1 MRRLLLVA
9 ALLLTA
15 CPPSKPDDSGAT
27 ADVDADGDGYTSL
40 EDCDDEDPEVF
51 PGALELCNGVDD
63 DCDGYADAD
72 DPSVDDALEYVP
84 DDDGDGFGAIDGA
97 IERACED
104 PGEGWAPATRAT
116 DCDDGDPAVHPET
129 QEVCNEIDDDCDGE
143 IDEAGAL
150 DSSWYLDVDGDG
162 YGNDEEVI
170 EQCEQPSG
178 YVLEGGDCHDGE
190 PTIFPGADELC
201 NGEDDDCDGEVD
213 EDGAID
219 APTWYADT
227 DGDGYGGT
235 DSTTSA
241 CEQPSGFLA
250 AGDDCDDGDTA
261 VFPGADELCNGEDDD
276 CDGTIDEDD
285 ATDAATWY
293 EDADGD
299 GFGDPDSTT
308 AACSQPT
315 GYTTDATDCNDTSD
329 VSWPGADELC
339 DGLDNDCDGTVDEDV
354 VDGATW
360 YLDADGDGYGDATS
374 TSTTAACEQPTGYV
388 GDATDCDDSDAAIN
402 PWADELCNGVDDD
415 CDGSVDEGDATDA
428 DTWYADADGDGFG
441 DPGTTTT
448 ACSQPTGY
456 LADAEDCD
464 DGDAGINPDIDEACN
479 GVDDDCDGTVDE
491 GDAVDADTWYADA
504 DGDGWGDA
512 GTTTTAC
519 SQPTGYL
526 ASTGDC
532 HDGNAAINPDAD
544 EECDGVDNDCDG
556 LTDEGDAIDAITWYA
571 DADGDGYGDVGSTTA
586 ACSQPSGYAASPAD
600 CDDGDASAYPGADE
614 TCDGADNDCDGTVDE
629 ADATDAATWYADA
642 DGDGYGDASST
653 ATACSQPTGHVASA
667 GDCDDA
673 DASANPD
680 QDELCDGVDNDC
692 DGALDEDD
700 AVDAVTWYADA
711 DGDGYGDAGSSTSAC
726 SQPSGHVSDS
736 RDCDDGDA
744 GAWPGAD
751 EYCNGTDDDCDGTV
765 DERSAVDAATWYRD
779 ADGDGYGSASISSVA
794 CDQPSGYT
802 ADATDCD
809 DALAT
814 INPGASEICDS
825 LDNDCDGLVD
835 DADSD
840 TTGQPSWYGD
850 VDGDGYGDA
859 STATLACTQPSGTV
873 TSSTDCDDSDDEVH
887 PYADE
892 WCNGVDDDCDGTV
905 DGSGLATWIEATGTV
920 NDVSATLA
928 LGTSS
933 SAYTRHFT
941 TDGTLVLC
949 DGTYY
954 LHVSARTAELT
965 VQGLYGSGSTF
976 VVGDGTAAVVSSNT
990 SASELTLEGLTIS
1003 GGASSNGGGVD
1014 GGSHGLSMVLDDVVI
1029 EDCYASSY
1037 GGGLFLRAGTLDA
1050 TELVLDG
1057 NTAGDYGGGA
1067 YLRSTNAT
1075 IQDAT
1080 ISDNVAY
1087 YAGGL
1092 MAHTGDVEVVDSE
1105 ITDNEAYYYGGG
1117 LYVTYGDMLVEET
1130 RIHGNAATY
1139 GTWTAS
1145 PAGGGLFLNNGATVE
1160 CVGSGST
1167 TAGVY
1172 DNEADYG
1179 AGAFLYDAS
1188 STLDSDTCDWG
1199 SGSSDNDPDDVALYS
1214 SYYAYASFGSDESFT
1229 CTGYSCY

>member
-388 GDATDCDDSDAAIN
+388 GDATDCDDSDAA
-402 PWADELCNGVDDD
+402 
-415 CDGSVDEGDATDA
+415 T
-428 DTWYADADGDGFG
+428 
-441 DPGTTTT
+441 
-448 ACSQPTGY
+448 
-456 LADAEDCD
+456 
-464 DGDAGINPDIDEACN
+464 
-479 GVDDDCDGTVDE
+479 
-491 GDAVDADTWYADA
+491 
-504 DGDGWGDA
+504 
-512 GTTTTAC
+512 
-519 SQPTGYL
+519 
-526 ASTGDC
+526 
-532 HDGNAAINPDAD
+532 
-544 EECDGVDNDCDG
+544 
-556 LTDEGDAIDAITWYA
+556 
-571 DADGDGYGDVGSTTA
+571 
-586 ACSQPSGYAASPAD
+586 
-600 CDDGDASAYPGADE
+600 
-614 TCDGADNDCDGTVDE
+614 
-629 ADATDAATWYADA
+629 
-642 DGDGYGDASST
+642 
-653 ATACSQPTGHVASA
+653 
-667 GDCDDA
+667 
-673 DASANPD
+673 
-680 QDELCDGVDNDC
+680 
-692 DGALDEDD
+692 
-700 AVDAVTWYADA
+700 
-711 DGDGYGDAGSSTSAC
+711 
-726 SQPSGHVSDS
+726 
-736 RDCDDGDA
+736 
-744 GAWPGAD
+744 
-751 EYCNGTDDDCDGTV
+751 
-765 DERSAVDAATWYRD
+765 
-779 ADGDGYGSASISSVA
+779 
-794 CDQPSGYT
+794 
-802 ADATDCD
+802 
-809 DALAT
+809 
-814 INPGASEICDS
+814 
-825 LDNDCDGLVD
+825 
-835 DADSD
+835 
-840 TTGQPSWYGD
+840 
-850 VDGDGYGDA
+850 
-859 STATLACTQPSGTV
+859 
-873 TSSTDCDDSDDEVH
+873 
-887 PYADE
+887 
-892 WCNGVDDDCDGTV
+892 
-905 DGSGLATWIEATGTV
+905 
-920 NDVSATLA
+920 
-928 LGTSS
+928 
-933 SAYTRHFT
+933 
-941 TDGTLVLC
+941 
-949 DGTYY
+949 
-954 LHVSARTAELT
+954 
-965 VQGLYGSGSTF
+965 
-976 VVGDGTAAVVSSNT
+976 
-990 SASELTLEGLTIS
+990 
-1003 GGASSNGGGVD
+1003 
-1014 GGSHGLSMVLDDVVI
+1014 
-1029 EDCYASSY
+1029 
-1037 GGGLFLRAGTLDA
+1037 
-1050 TELVLDG
+1050 
-1057 NTAGDYGGGA
+1057 
-1067 YLRSTNAT
+1067 
-1075 IQDAT
+1075 
-1080 ISDNVAY
+1080 
-1087 YAGGL
+1087 
-1092 MAHTGDVEVVDSE
+1092 
-1105 ITDNEAYYYGGG
+1105 
-1117 LYVTYGDMLVEET
+1117 
-1130 RIHGNAATY
+1130 
-1139 GTWTAS
+1139 
-1145 PAGGGLFLNNGATVE
+1145 
-1160 CVGSGST
+1160 
-1167 TAGVY
+1167 
-1172 DNEADYG
+1172 
-1179 AGAFLYDAS
+1179 
-1188 STLDSDTCDWG
+1188 
-1199 SGSSDNDPDDVALYS
+1199 
-1214 SYYAYASFGSDESFT
+1214 
-1229 CTGYSCY
+1229 